1 MGRICQRVDK
11 IKESQFTK
19 ALHDL
24 ETSRLPSIRA
34 AADHYGL
41 KYETLRDR
49 KRGAL
54 PRSES
59 HEDQQRLTIAEETAI
74 ADWIIKIDDYGWPPR
89 MEYVREMALGFIRR
103 HGIRNPTL
111 GTNWKTQFL
120 DSHPLL
126 VSRFPNRLDKQRAY
140 AGNPEILRDFFK
152 KAFSP
157 IHSKMALS

>member
-1 MGRICQRVDK
+1 M
-11 IKESQFTK
+11 KESLFTK

-24 ETSRLPSIRA
+24 ETGRLPSIRA

-54 PRSES
+54 PRSKS

-89 MEYVREMALGFIRR
+89 ME
-103 HGIRNPTL
+103 
-111 GTNWKTQFL
+111 
-120 DSHPLL
+120 
-126 VSRFPNRLDKQRAY
+126 
-140 AGNPEILRDFFK
+140 
-152 KAFSP
+152 
-157 IHSKMALS
+157 